1 MSNSFCETQ
10 ARVHKEMYEGMGH
23 LSRRELREVIYAGV
37 FEEAGEIAGIHKR
50 EHRRFD
56 RDLEELTMDHL
67 MEEIGDLLWY
77 IFALCDI
84 ENISV
89 CDVMEY
95 NKQKLEARYGQHKSS
110 ETL

>member
-10 ARVHKEMYEGMGH
+10 ARVHREMHEGMGH

-50 EHRRFD
+50 EHRRFE
-56 RDLEELTMDHL
+56 RDLEELTMGHL

-89 CDVMEY
+89 RDVMKY

>member
-1 MSNSFCETQ
+1 MLNNFCETQ
-10 ARVHKEMYEGMGH
+10 ARIHKEMHEGMGH
-23 LSRRELREVIYAGV
+23 IPRAALREVIYAGV

-50 EHRRFD
+50 DHRRFD

-77 IFALCDI
+77 IFALCDV

-89 CDVMEY
+89 CDVIEY
-95 NKQKLEARYGQHKSS
+95 NKQKLEARYGQHKPS

>member
-1 MSNSFCETQ
+1 
-10 ARVHKEMYEGMGH
+10 
-23 LSRRELREVIYAGV
+23 
-37 FEEAGEIAGIHKR
+37 
-50 EHRRFD
+50 
-56 RDLEELTMDHL
+56 MDHL

>member
-10 ARVHKEMYEGMGH
+10 ARVHKEVHEGMGH
-23 LSRRELREVIYAGV
+23 LPRLELREVIYAGV

-56 RDLEELTMDHL
+56 HDWEELTMDHL

>member
-1 MSNSFCETQ
+1 MLNNFCETQ
-10 ARVHKEMYEGMGH
+10 ARIHREMNEGMGH
-23 LSRRELREVIYAGV
+23 LPWWKLREVIYAGV

-56 RDLEELTMDHL
+56 RDLDELTINHL
-67 MEEIGDLLWY
+67 IEEIGDLLWY
-77 IFALCDI
+77 IFALCDV

-89 CDVMEY
+89 CDAMEY